1 MVVRKST
8 GSCWNNNS
16 SSTRGVEKKLICP
29 KCKFLGKR
37 VSIRTVKHLVVGS
50 QKNRISNDDYFI
62 CVDEKCDVVYY
73 DENYEETFLKE
84 DIKVP
89 IWFKEDADPKYV
101 CYCSNVTEE
110 EIIEAVVNKN
120 AKSLKE
126 IVKLT
131 GAMKNCNCEIN
142 NPLGVCC
149 SPYIQEVIDKVL

>member
-16 SSTRGVEKKLICP
+16 SSTRGVEKKLTCP
-29 KCKFLGKR
+29 KCKSLGKR
-37 VSIRTVKHLVVGS
+37 VSIRTVNHLVVGS
-50 QKNRISNDDYFI
+50 QKNRILNDDYFI
-62 CVDEKCDVVYY
+62 CMDEKCDVVYY

-89 IWFKEDADPKYV
+89 IWFKEAADPKYI
-101 CYCSNVTEE
+101 CYCSKVTEE
-110 EIIEAVVNKN
+110 EIIKAVVNKN

-126 IVKLT
+126 VVKLT